1 MGGMY
6 AATIVLTG
14 VLYALAFFAGSGC
27 MLNRFFVSFNLVLC
41 VISTALCVHP
51 SVQDVNPRSGLA
63 QSTMLRRIA
72 LT

>member
-14 VLYALAFFAGSGC
+14 VLYAFFAGSGC

-51 SVQDVNPRSGLA
+51 SVHDVNPRSGLA